1 MAAPDIVNVT
11 SILGKTAY
19 DTDISNVSSA
29 ILTNATGSNKVLKV
43 NTLIIANIDG
53 ANAADITVTLCAA
66 DANFQ
71 IEAGTDGGSSGNIV
85 LDGTDGS
92 STDENSAILLQ
103 ETVLSSL
110 ASTISVPNDST
121 LVVLSKDTSIY
132 LEEDRA
138 IFLSASAAGDLS
150 GTISYEELDDA

>member
-19 DTDISNVSSA
+19 DTDIATSASA
-29 ILTNATGSNKVLKV
+29 ILTNAASSNKVLKV

-53 ANAADITVTLCAA
+53 SDSADITATLC
-66 DANFQ
+66 DA
-71 IEAGTDGGSSGNIV
+71 SG
-85 LDGTDGS
+85 
-92 STDENSAILLQ
+92 
-103 ETVLSSL
+103 TVLSSL

-121 LVVLSKDTSIY
+121 LVVISKDTSIY

-138 IFLSASAAGDLS
+138 IFLTASAAGDLS

>member
-19 DTDISNVSSA
+19 DTDISNVASA
-29 ILTNATGSNKVLKV
+29 ILTNAASSNKVLKV

-53 ANAADITVTLCAA
+53 AASADI
-66 DANFQ
+66 
-71 IEAGTDGGSSGNIV
+71 
-85 LDGTDGS
+85 
-92 STDENSAILLQ
+92 
-103 ETVLSSL
+103 
-110 ASTISVPNDST
+110 TISVPGDST
-121 LVVLSKDTSIY
+121 LVVISKDTSIY

-138 IFLSASAAGDLS
+138 IFLTASAAGDLS